1 MTRTLTRPMFRKGG
15 MAQREKYMGGGMT
28 GIMSG
33 IVPDAGV
40 TPRVGL
46 QEGTFIRGGG
56 VTQGPPF
63 STRGIPESD
72 AILKSILIGILPRNS
87 FL

>member
-33 IVPDAGV
+33 ITPDAGV

-56 VTQGPPF
+56 VTQGNPF
-63 STRGIPESD
+63 AR
-72 AILKSILIGILPRNS
+72 LKRI
-87 FL
+87 